1 MNKVAAWPM
10 LLAMFWRRSNWEGR
24 TGLAILTMLV
34 IIVVLGPEFS
44 PYKPGTII
52 SVKAYA
58 LPGGDAL
65 LGTDYLGRDL
75 LSRMLYGGRVTLS
88 LALITSMLGCG
99 LGVIVGFGSSL
110 SGGNVDGVIAATIDF
125 MLSLPPII
133 FALVVLAGLGPTIPV
148 LIVVV
153 SIVQMPRVARI
164 ARSLAADVAV
174 QEFVEVARARG
185 DTKLQIMV
193 FEILPNTLPTLWIE
207 FALRFT
213 FSILLLSALSFLG
226 LGIQP
231 PTADWGAMVRENLTG
246 LRLGA
251 LAAVMPA
258 AAISLVTV
266 GVNLLI
272 DGISKGDQGYLAK
285 ELDS

>member
-10 LLAMFWRRSNWEGR
+10 LLAIFWRGSNWEGR

-44 PYKPGTII
+44 PYRPGTII

-65 LGTDYLGRDL
+65 LGTDYLGRDV

-88 LALITSMLGCG
+88 LALVTSMLGCG

-133 FALVVLAGLGPTIPV
+133 FALVVLAGFGPTIPV
-148 LIVVV
+148 LVVVV

-164 ARSLAADVAV
+164 ARSLATDVAV

-193 FEILPNTLPTLWIE
+193 FEILPNTLPTLWVE

-258 AAISLVTV
+258 AAISLITV

>member
-10 LLAMFWRRSNWEGR
+10 LLAIFWRGSNWEGR

-65 LGTDYLGRDL
+65 LGTDYLGRDV

-88 LALITSMLGCG
+88 LALVTSMLGCG

-133 FALVVLAGLGPTIPV
+133 FALVVLAGFGPTIPV
-148 LIVVV
+148 LVVVV

-164 ARSLAADVAV
+164 ARSLATDVAV

-193 FEILPNTLPTLWIE
+193 FEILPNTLPTLWVE

-258 AAISLVTV
+258 ATISLVTV

>member
-10 LLAMFWRRSNWEGR
+10 LLAIFWRGSNWEGR

-34 IIVVLGPEFS
+34 TIVVLGPEFS

-65 LGTDYLGRDL
+65 LGTDYLGRDV

-88 LALITSMLGCG
+88 LALVTSMLGCG

-133 FALVVLAGLGPTIPV
+133 FALVVLAGFGPTIPV
-148 LIVVV
+148 LVVVV

-164 ARSLAADVAV
+164 ARSLATDVAV

-193 FEILPNTLPTLWIE
+193 FEILPNTLPTLWVE

-258 AAISLVTV
+258 AAISLITV

>member
-10 LLAMFWRRSNWEGR
+10 LLAIFWRGSNWEGR

-65 LGTDYLGRDL
+65 LGTDYLGRDV

-88 LALITSMLGCG
+88 LALVTSMLGCG

-133 FALVVLAGLGPTIPV
+133 FALVVLAGFGPTIPV
-148 LIVVV
+148 LVVVV

-164 ARSLAADVAV
+164 ARSLATDVAV

-193 FEILPNTLPTLWIE
+193 FEILPNTLPTLWVE

-258 AAISLVTV
+258 AAISLITV